1 VFGEEDLRKNN
12 FRMHSPLP
20 IDVYLH
26 LNSVKQED
34 EEVIVETDQN
44 LQRFFSVE
52 SGAADAN
59 DINDGDVLKIK
70 LDVADVDDA
79 GYFTSVEKGYIL
91 AEKDKLNYVN
101 ATRNVRIDIT
111 IRKTSVFVS
120 KHNFGLVNV
129 YVEPATS
136 HSSLFKTVSSDL
148 STILLN
154 CNGSVLVDSIMLNDI
169 KTLQNRNM
177 NDKRKIKEGKIF
189 DTYLSFYI
197 CSEAYTL
204 FVSQAH
210 GVNEFIAS
218 KDRKWLD
225 QIVEEVFFFKSI

>member
-1 VFGEEDLRKNN
+1 
-12 FRMHSPLP
+12 MHSPLP

-26 LNSVKQED
+26 LNSVKQE
-34 EEVIVETDQN
+34 EEELTVETDQN

-52 SGAADAN
+52 SDE
-59 DINDGDVLKIK
+59 DMLKIK
-70 LDVADVDDA
+70 LDVVDTNADEQVGFFIETTQFPVA
-79 GYFTSVEKGYIL
+79 

-101 ATRNVRIDIT
+101 ATKNVRIDIT
-111 IRKTSVFVS
+111 VRKTSLFFS

-129 YVEPATS
+129 YVEPAA
-136 HSSLFKTVSSDL
+136 SSNNIFKTVNSDL

-154 CNGSVLVDSIMLNDI
+154 CNGSLLVDGIMLNDI
-169 KTLQNRNM
+169 KTFQNRNM
-177 NDKRKIKEGKIF
+177 NDRRKIKEGKIF

-197 CSEAYTL
+197 CSESYTL
-204 FVSQAH
+204 FISQAH

-218 KDRKWLD
+218 KDRRWLD